1 MKERLKTIYYQSM
14 VYGYALMQQT
24 SMNDTNKDELYIT
37 QTKQIIKYFSK
48 RKPKIT
54 TTQDLN
60 VLKAKQMAVKELGLS
75 YFEDKL
81 FSPFIVAIMILDY
94 LIREKRDVEMRS
106 RFGHFDTKA
115 AIDEIE
121 KYFKENGV
129 AKSHQKFVNK
139 ILDIVGD

>member
-1 MKERLKTIYYQSM
+1 M

-24 SMNDTNKDELYIT
+24 SIDDTNKDELYIT
-37 QTKQIIKYFSK
+37 QTKQIIRYFSK

-54 TTQDLN
+54 STEDLN
-60 VLKAKQMAVKELGLS
+60 VLKAKQIAVKELDLS

-94 LIREKRDVEMRS
+94 LIREKRDVEMRIS
-106 RFGHFDTKA
+106 FGHFDTKA
-115 AIDEIE
+115 AIAEIE
-121 KYFKENGV
+121 KYFKENCV
-129 AKSHQKFVNK
+129 AKSHQRFVNK